1 MYRSLGHDAQTMPRK
16 IRDENP
22 LFHPNVKLA
31 PPAPPPTSRPM
42 TENRFQRVL
51 IVGASGGIGR
61 ALVAHYRESG
71 AEVSSLSRRE
81 DGFDLTVPATVE
93 AHLAAQTVPFDLV
106 VVATGALE
114 IDGKGPEKSLSHV
127 NADALARQFAI
138 NAIGPALILRHV
150 PRLMDRQ
157 GAGVCAVLSARVGS
171 IGDNRAGGWYGY
183 RAAKAAV
190 NQIVRT
196 GAIELARSHKG
207 AALIALH
214 PGTVRTKFTE
224 NYLGRHP
231 AVAPEEAAA
240 NIARVLAGI
249 GPAQT
254 GQFFDWKGEP
264 VPW

>member
-1 MYRSLGHDAQTMPRK
+1 MDRVLGHDARTMPCK
-16 IRDENP
+16 VGDENP
-22 LFHPNVKLA
+22 LFRPNVKLA
-31 PPAPPPTSRPM
+31 PTMAPPTSLFM
-42 TENRFQRVL
+42 VENRFQRVL
-51 IVGASGGIGR
+51 ILGASGGIGR
-61 ALVAHYRESG
+61 ALVAQYRATG
-71 AEVSSLSRRE
+71 AMVVPLSRRE
-81 DGFDLTVPATVE
+81 DGFDLTKPASVD
-93 AHLAAQTVPFDLV
+93 ARLAALSGPFDLI

-114 IDGKGPEKSLSHV
+114 IDGIGPEKSLAQIS
-127 NADALARQFAI
+127 ADALARQFAV

-157 GAGVCAVLSARVGS
+157 GNGVCAVLSARVGS
-171 IGDNRAGGWYGY
+171 IADNRAGGWYGY

-196 GAIELARSHKG
+196 GSIELTRSHKG

-224 NYLGRHP
+224 HYLGRHP

-240 NIARVLAGI
+240 NIVQVLEGI

-254 GQFFDWKGEP
+254 GQFFDWKGAS

>member
-1 MYRSLGHDAQTMPRK
+1 
-16 IRDENP
+16 
-22 LFHPNVKLA
+22 
-31 PPAPPPTSRPM
+31 M
-42 TENRFQRVL
+42 TDHRFQRVL
-51 IVGASGGIGR
+51 IVGASGGIGQ
-61 ALVAHYRESG
+61 ALAEHYALGG
-71 AEVSSLSRRE
+71 AAITRLSRRNT
-81 DGFDLTVPATVE
+81 GFDLTDPDGVE
-93 AHLAAQTVPFDLV
+93 AQLGALAGPFDLII
-106 VVATGALE
+106 VATGALE
-114 IDGKGPEKSLSHV
+114 IEGVGPEKSLSQV
-127 NADALARQFAI
+127 NADALARQFAV

-196 GAIELARSHKG
+196 GSIELARSHKG

-240 NIARVLAGI
+240 NIARVLAEI

-254 GQFFDWKGEP
+254 GQFFDWKGEA